1 VTDSGS
7 LVGRAGCP
15 CSSVSPALPAKRKD
29 LDLNLQM
36 EQIKVSDLATEFD
49 IQYTTVISELK
60 KIGVWVPSA
69 DTPVDPDIAVRIRR
83 RLQLM
88 VETEHEEQTRAEKA
102 KEKRLA
108 GRAVKKTIKELG
120 QPRRAARKVEEK
132 PQFETALSTSLK
144 PRRGKGVYRRP
155 EEEVPVAEPVA
166 ETPPEE
172 VPVEVSEAPAAEQ
185 PVEAAPVETAQVEA
199 PAEPVPTEVEEIKPA
214 EPEPVETSPAVEE
227 KTVTE
232 PAVEEPTPE
241 PVAAQPTAAET
252 VEAPEAPQA
261 AVETPQPVE
270 QFPVSATPEAA
281 PVEPPK
287 EKPAEKATILKKTAP
302 EPVAA
307 PPQQI
312 VRQLTKPQPPRVD
325 QKRAQVPPQPY
336 RKPADQ
342 ARRRERPAPAPAA
355 RKPEI
360 AREPREILLPESVTV
375 KELCEK
381 LGVKSKDVLRELV
394 SRGIMVSINQTLD
407 QKLLTDVC
415 RAFNAIPRFVSFEEA
430 VMEEE
435 KFEEKASDLQERAP
449 VVTVM
454 GHVDHGKTSLLDAI
468 RKTKVAAGEAGGI
481 TQHIGA
487 YHVNVNGRRIVF
499 LDTPGHEAF
508 TMMRARGARATD
520 IVVLVVAADDGVMP
534 QTVEAIN
541 HARAAKVPIL
551 VAINKIDKPGA
562 DPQRVKQDLTKY
574 DLVAEEWGGDVVMVE
589 VSAKEHTNLDLLL
602 EMILLSADLLELRA
616 NPRRPATG
624 VILEARL
631 DKGRGAVAT
640 VLVQNGTLKVGD
652 SFIAGA
658 AYGKI
663 RAMFDDRGSP
673 VVEAGPSSAVEILG
687 LQNLPQAGDSFQV
700 MDDTTKARQIGEY
713 RQTKLREKEMAKSSR
728 VSLEDLYAQLQSG
741 EVKEL
746 PIVLK
751 ADAQGSVE
759 VLTDTLQKLST
770 EKVRV
775 RTIHSGVGAISESD
789 VLLASATNAIVI
801 GFNVRPE
808 QNAEAAAE
816 HEGVEI
822 RLYTV
827 IYDIANEIKQAMIGL
842 LEPTVKESYQ
852 GRAEVR
858 QTFRVPKQG
867 TVAGSYVL
875 DGMVTRN
882 SEIRLLRDNVVIYEG
897 RIASLRRFKEDVNQ
911 VKAGYECGI
920 AIANFNDIKVNDII
934 EAFVKERV
942 EPQLA

>member
-1 VTDSGS
+1 
-7 LVGRAGCP
+7 
-15 CSSVSPALPAKRKD
+15 
-29 LDLNLQM
+29 M

-69 DTPVDPDIAVRIRR
+69 DTPVDPDIAIRIRR

-88 VETEHEEQTRAEKA
+88 VETEHEEQARAEKA
-102 KEKRLA
+102 KEKKA
-108 GRAVKKTIKELG
+108 PAAKAKKTIKELG
-120 QPRRAARKVEEK
+120 QPRKAAGRRIEEK
-132 PQFETALSTSLK
+132 PVETALASSLK
-144 PRRGKGVYRRP
+144 PRRGKGIYRRP
-155 EEEVPVAEPVA
+155 EEEVSAELLPEAVAPAEGEEP
-166 ETPPEE
+166 EM
-172 VPVEVSEAPAAEQ
+172 VEAPVSEQAPT
-185 PVEAAPVETAQVEA
+185 PVEAAPAEAAEVVQPVVEGEETKPAEATAEA
-199 PAEPVPTEVEEIKPA
+199 VTTPEPAVAPGRAAPEPVPA
-214 EPEPVETSPAVEE
+214 EQI
-227 KTVTE
+227 E
-232 PAVEEPTPE
+232 PAVEAKGPAQPPAETAPAPPAP
-241 PVAAQPTAAET
+241 PVAAAAEARP
-252 VEAPEAPQA
+252 APP
-261 AVETPQPVE
+261 ETR
-270 QFPVSATPEAA
+270 
-281 PVEPPK
+281 K
-287 EKPAEKATILKKTAP
+287 EKPPERPTILKKTSP

-312 VRQLTKPQPPRVD
+312 VRQLVRTQPPRPD
-325 QKRAQVPPQPY
+325 QRRAPVGQQSY
-336 RKPADQ
+336 RRPGDQQRRPMPTRARPA
-342 ARRRERPAPAPAA
+342 APAPAPVAK
-355 RKPEI
+355 KPEI
-360 AREPREILLPESVTV
+360 PRETREVMLPESVTV

-381 LGVKSKDVLRELV
+381 LGVKSKDLLRDLL

-407 QKLLTDVC
+407 QKTLTEVC
-415 RAFNAIPRFVSFEEA
+415 MAFNAIPRFVSFEEA

-435 KFEEKASDLQERAP
+435 KFEEKAADVKGRAP

-487 YHVNVNGRRIVF
+487 YHVNINDRRIVF

-508 TMMRARGARATD
+508 TMMRARGAKATD

-551 VAINKIDKPGA
+551 VAINKIDKPEA
-562 DPQRVKQDLTKY
+562 DPQRVRQDLTKY
-574 DLVAEEWGGDVVMVE
+574 DLVAEEWGGDTVMVE
-589 VSAKEHTNLDLLL
+589 VSAREKTNLDLLL
-602 EMILLSADLLELRA
+602 EMILLSADMLELKA
-616 NPRRPATG
+616 NPLRPATG
-624 VILEARL
+624 VVLEARL

-652 SFIAGA
+652 TFIAGA

-663 RAMFDDRGSP
+663 RAMFDDRGTP
-673 VVEAGPSSAVEILG
+673 VIEAGPSSAVEILG

-700 MDDTTKARQIGEY
+700 MDDTVRARQIGEY
-713 RQTKLREKEMAKSSR
+713 RQTKIREKEMVKSSR
-728 VSLEDLYAQLQSG
+728 VSLDELYAQMQTG

-759 VLTDTLQKLST
+759 VVEDTLQKLSA
-770 EKVRV
+770 EKVKIRI
-775 RTIHSGVGAISESD
+775 IHRGVGAISESD
-789 VLLASATNAIVI
+789 VLLASASNAVVI

-808 QNAEAAAE
+808 QNAESAAE
-816 HEGVEI
+816 HEEVEI

-827 IYDIANEIKQAMIGL
+827 IYDIANEIRQAMLGL
-842 LEPTVKESYQ
+842 LEPTVKENYQ
-852 GRAEVR
+852 GKAEVR

-875 DGMVTRN
+875 DGTVTRN
-882 SEIRLLRDNVVIYEG
+882 SEVRLLRDNVVVYEG
-897 RIASLRRFKEDVNQ
+897 RVASLRRFKEDVAQ

-920 AIANFNDIKVNDII
+920 AIANFNDIKVGDVI
-934 EAFVKERV
+934 EAFVKESV
-942 EPQLA
+942 EPQLV

>member
-1 VTDSGS
+1 
-7 LVGRAGCP
+7 
-15 CSSVSPALPAKRKD
+15 
-29 LDLNLQM
+29 M

-69 DTPVDPDIAVRIRR
+69 DTPVDPDIAIRIRR

-88 VETEHEEQTRAEKA
+88 VETEHEEQARAEKA
-102 KEKRLA
+102 KEKKA
-108 GRAVKKTIKELG
+108 PAAKTKKTIKELG
-120 QPRRAARKVEEK
+120 QPRKAAGRKVEKVEEK
-132 PQFETALSTSLK
+132 PVETALASSLK

-155 EEEVPVAEPVA
+155 EEEISAELLPEAAPAEAERPGIEEAPVAEQVPAEVEAAAETAATAEPAEAEAKPAEVASAPVAEPETLAGPEAASLTPAAPEPVHPIAEVKEPAQPAVA
-166 ETPPEE
+166 E
-172 VPVEVSEAPAAEQ
+172 APTAA
-185 PVEAAPVETAQVEA
+185 AA
-199 PAEPVPTEVEEIKPA
+199 PAEARPV
-214 EPEPVETSPAVEE
+214 
-227 KTVTE
+227 
-232 PAVEEPTPE
+232 TP
-241 PVAAQPTAAET
+241 
-252 VEAPEAPQA
+252 
-261 AVETPQPVE
+261 
-270 QFPVSATPEAA
+270 
-281 PVEPPK
+281 EPPK
-287 EKPAEKATILKKTAP
+287 EKPAERPTILKKTSP
-302 EPVAA
+302 EPIAA

-312 VRQLTKPQPPRVD
+312 VRQLVRPQPPRPD
-325 QKRAQVPPQPY
+325 QRRAAPVAQQPY
-336 RKPADQ
+336 RRPGDQQRRPMPAKG
-342 ARRRERPAPAPAA
+342 RPSPPTPAPVQK
-355 RKPEI
+355 KPEI
-360 AREPREILLPESVTV
+360 PRETREVMLPESVTV

-381 LGVKSKDVLRELV
+381 LGVKSKDLLRELL

-407 QKLLTDVC
+407 QKTLTEVC
-415 RAFNAIPRFVSFEEA
+415 MAFNAIPRFVSFEEA

-435 KFEEKASDLQERAP
+435 KFEEKVGDVKGRAP

-487 YHVNVNGRRIVF
+487 YHVNINDRRIVF
-499 LDTPGHEAF
+499 IDTPGHEAF
-508 TMMRARGARATD
+508 TMMRARGAKATD

-551 VAINKIDKPGA
+551 VAINKIDKPEA
-562 DPQRVKQDLTKY
+562 DPQRVRQDLTKY
-574 DLVAEEWGGDVVMVE
+574 DLVAEEWGGDTVMVE
-589 VSAKEHTNLDLLL
+589 VSAREKTNLDLLL
-602 EMILLSADLLELRA
+602 EMILLSADMLELKA
-616 NPRRPATG
+616 NPLRPAMG
-624 VILEARL
+624 VVLEARL

-652 SFIAGA
+652 TFIAGA

-663 RAMFDDRGSP
+663 RAMFDDRGNP
-673 VVEAGPSSAVEILG
+673 VLEAGPSSAVEVLG
-687 LQNLPQAGDSFQV
+687 LQNLPLAGDSFQV
-700 MDDTTKARQIGEY
+700 MDDTVRARQIGEY
-713 RQTKLREKEMAKSSR
+713 RQTKIREKELVKSSR
-728 VSLEDLYAQLQSG
+728 VSLDDLYAQMQSG

-759 VLTDTLQKLST
+759 VVEDALQKLST
-770 EKVRV
+770 DKVKIRI
-775 RTIHSGVGAISESD
+775 IHRGVGAISESD
-789 VLLASATNAIVI
+789 VLLASASNAVVI

-808 QNAEAAAE
+808 QNADAAAE
-816 HEGVEI
+816 HEEVEI

-827 IYDIANEIKQAMIGL
+827 IYDIANEIRQAMLGL
-842 LEPTVKESYQ
+842 LEPTVKENYQ
-852 GRAEVR
+852 GKAEVR

-875 DGMVTRN
+875 DGTVTRN
-882 SEIRLLRDNVVIYEG
+882 SEVRLLRDNVVIYEG
-897 RIASLRRFKEDVNQ
+897 RIGSLRRFKEDVAQ

-920 AIANFNDIKVNDII
+920 AIANFNDIKVGDVI